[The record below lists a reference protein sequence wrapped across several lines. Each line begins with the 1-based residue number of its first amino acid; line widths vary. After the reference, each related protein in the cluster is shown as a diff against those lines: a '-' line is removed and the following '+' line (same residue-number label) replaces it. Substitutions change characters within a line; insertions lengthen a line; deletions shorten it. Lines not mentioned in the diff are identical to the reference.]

1 MGRNGIDIMCGIGGF
16 SLSTGSKVNARKLA
30 HALLTGLEKRGNQ
43 ASGYAFQYAQGSG
56 FYKQDVSGSNLTLK
70 SMPKQASSVI
80 LHTRLATHGSIR
92 DNRNNHP
99 VQSPDST
106 ISLVHNGVIYNHDL
120 VRAHLSKSKQLPD
133 VDTAVIPAILQQY
146 SSTDKFS
153 MLDGDAA
160 VAWLDESNKGVLN
173 VARISHSPLTVAQL
187 ADGSFVFAST
197 ESILTNALDS
207 VGLKYNFIMDVKER
221 TLLAVRDGRIDEMST
236 LPDLDPEFEQKLSA
250 SSYASYRSATA
261 GGKFTQQSTAWGY
274 DDPYSG
280 LWEEYDEGFEDY
292 LEGFVLHEGFYYDF
306 DGTYM
311 GTYDT
316 LHEDYET
323 ARYNRYWSDKNMCYT
338 QDPEEVTPA
347 SEDEYQFNRSQTIG
361 SRFSRRSYWD

>member
-1 MGRNGIDIMCGIGGF
+1 MCGIGGF
-16 SLSTGSKVNARKLA
+16 SLSAGSKVNARKLS

-43 ASGYAFQYAQGSG
+43 ASGYAFQADNGSG
-56 FYKQDVSGSNLTLK
+56 FYKQDTSGSNLSLK
-70 SMPKQASSVI
+70 AMPKHASSVI

-99 VQSPDST
+99 VQSPDSS

-120 VRAHLSKSKQLPD
+120 VRSHLDASKKLPD
-133 VDTAVIPAILQQY
+133 VDTAVIPAILQQF
-146 SSTDKFS
+146 SSPDKFS

-160 VAWLDESNKGVLN
+160 VAWLDSNNTGVLN

-197 ESILTNALDS
+197 ESILTTALES
-207 VGLKYNFIMDVKER
+207 IGLKYNFIMDVKER
-221 TLLAVRDGRIDEMST
+221 TLLAVRAGRIDEMSS
-236 LPDLDPEFEQKLSA
+236 LPDLDPEFEQKMSA
-250 SSYASYRSATA
+250 YEYKSYRSATS
-261 GGKFTQQSTAWGY
+261 GKASSFNNTAYGW
-274 DDPYSG
+274 DDPYTG
-280 LWEEYDEGFEDY
+280 TWNDYDEGFEEY
-292 LEGFVLHEGFYYDF
+292 LENFVLHEGFFYDY

-311 GTYDT
+311 GTYET
-316 LHEDYET
+316 LAEDYEK

-338 QDPEEVTPA
+338 QEPDAFENFTPA
-347 SEDEYQFNRSQTIG
+347 TEDEYQFNRSQTIG